1 MTEIG
6 KNSFLACRKLTS
18 LTIGSNIKK
27 IGAGAFQGCAKLK
40 QVTIRSKQLVRVG
53 KQAFAGIARKVS
65 MKLPAKKR
73 RKYKS
78 MLQIG

>member
-6 KNSFLACRKLTS
+6 KNSFRACRNLTN

-27 IGAGAFQGCAKLK
+27 IGAGAFRGCARLK

-53 KQAFAGIARKVS
+53 KQAFAGISRSVS